1 MQETKFLRVLSRKEV
16 LALAFGAMV
25 GWSWVVLSADWIQAA
40 GTLGAVLAFLVGGLI
55 MLVIGLTY
63 AELASA
69 LPFAG
74 GEHVY
79 SQRALGSLASFIC
92 TWSIILGYVS
102 VVTFEAV
109 ALPTVLGSFIPG
121 LDKVYLWTVAGW
133 DVYLTWVLV
142 GVAGSLG
149 MTILNIRG
157 VRAASFVQIAVVGI
171 ILCVGLAFVLGSIS
185 LGDTDNLIPFFE
197 DGFSGIT
204 LVLAMVTFMFV
215 WFRFV
220 FTRGSPADS
229 RNMWPRSKGK
239 RECGTLR

>member
-69 LPFAG
+69 LPLAG

-171 ILCVGLAFVLGSIS
+171 IL
-185 LGDTDNLIPFFE
+185 
-197 DGFSGIT
+197 
-204 LVLAMVTFMFV
+204 
-215 WFRFV
+215 
-220 FTRGSPADS
+220 
-229 RNMWPRSKGK
+229 
-239 RECGTLR
+239 